1 MRSDHERDAGPS
13 STASVLGRLALL
25 GAVVASVLA
34 PARGAAQTT
43 GPTAARRAAL
53 HLGSTPWSPFT
64 GEPGKAR
71 LAIDLVHA
79 VLARGGISSQTTIV
93 PEGTLTPALLEGR
106 FDGSPALWRD
116 PGREETLLYSKPYLE
131 NRLVLVARKGNDVSA
146 PRLQALAGKRIA
158 IVDGY
163 AYGDE
168 LKVATG
174 PAYVAS
180 STVEESL
187 AKVLAGEADYVLMDD
202 VVVQYLLTNYAEE
215 ARTRLA
221 IGTEPLLVRSLHFAV
236 RRKLPGAQSIVD
248 AFNAELTGMIEDRSY
263 HRLLQLGWIEA
274 DVDGDGRTEAV
285 PASDQAGQ
293 APPVRRFELV
303 TVTASAPVPV
313 SKKRFYLGGRV
324 YEGWSNVPDRYKL
337 DPGKTPWGSTVAP
350 LFSFEW

>member
-1 MRSDHERDAGPS
+1 
-13 STASVLGRLALL
+13 
-25 GAVVASVLA
+25 
-34 PARGAAQTT
+34 
-43 GPTAARRAAL
+43 
-53 HLGSTPWSPFT
+53 
-64 GEPGKAR
+64 
-71 LAIDLVHA
+71 
-79 VLARGGISSQTTIV
+79 
-93 PEGTLTPALLEGR
+93 
-106 FDGSPALWRD
+106 
-116 PGREETLLYSKPYLE
+116 
-131 NRLVLVARKGNDVSA
+131 
-146 PRLQALAGKRIA
+146 
-158 IVDGY
+158 
-163 AYGDE
+163 
-168 LKVATG
+168 
-174 PAYVAS
+174 
-180 STVEESL
+180 
-187 AKVLAGEADYVLMDD
+187 MDD